1 MSNNFISVIIP
12 AHNEE
17 DYIGRTLTSIVNSA
31 YKNYELIVVCD
42 ACSDKTEEISKK
54 YTDKIYSVNF
64 KNVSKARNHGA
75 SHARGDILIFTD
87 ADTICSDNYFSSII
101 GAINSGFD
109 YGCAEAI
116 SESGTKKGK
125 FIMELMNSSN
135 KNNKTVGGNCFVKKE
150 HFSKIDGFNDNF
162 RIGEDT
168 DLGDRLGKN
177 GAQYIFIKNS
187 HVIPSER
194 RYKEYWYLD
203 IFSSSLKNWFIY
215 QHSRR
220 KYKKFISKS

>member
-1 MSNNFISVIIP
+1 MSTNFISIIIP

-17 DYIGRTLTSIVNSA
+17 AFIEKTLISIYGSLH
-31 YKNYELIVVCD
+31 KNYELIVVCD
-42 ACSDKTEEISKK
+42 SCTDRTEEISRK
-54 YTDKIYSVNF
+54 YTDKVYTVDF
-64 KNVSKARNHGA
+64 KNVSKTRNHGA
-75 SHARGDILIFTD
+75 SHAQGDILVFAD
-87 ADTICSDNYFSSII
+87 ADTLCSNNYLSSII
-101 GAINSGFD
+101 SAINSGFD
-109 YGCAEAI
+109 YGCSEAI

-125 FIMELMNSSN
+125 FVMKLMNSSN

-150 HFSKIDGFNDNF
+150 HFSKIDGFNENF

-194 RYKEYWYLD
+194 RYKEYWYTN
-203 IFSSSLKNWFIY
+203 IFSSSFKNWFIY
-215 QHSRR
+215 QHSRQ